1 MRNALAKSIS
11 SADEILLKAEAFFSA
26 EQSDVSPDVLSEKI
40 DLLRSY
46 DVLAMERV
54 VAIVSWGRSGSLL
67 LASYLDGHDDV
78 IMLPELCGQGI
89 YSFFDRYRS
98 LPWSD
103 KLIAFPVSESDY
115 PGMFES
121 AFAVSP
127 AQYYIAVQAILEFY
141 GNWPR
146 EFLESRRTFFLF
158 VHIAYSLALD
168 RRPASSHPLIVYAQH
183 EWSDVIAAY
192 LAEDFPQTQFV
203 HAVRDPISSCDRM
216 FHFLYG
222 RSAALFPKTYVL
234 APYSAVCCLSN
245 KDRPHPKMETR
256 TRAIRFEDLH
266 CDTAETMRALADWI
280 ALPYQATL
288 LYSTFNEKPYLI
300 TRDGNTWSGRRLEQ
314 VQRQSQHLSR
324 KDQALLFTLFY
335 ENFAEWR
342 YPCPRTFRNPIV
354 RGIVFASLF
363 LFPLKMEIIAA
374 RAVFKRRILP
384 SICRG
389 DLWLAIKSLGAVGLC
404 RLKIIGLITPVF
416 LQRCAHGAALL
427 QVHREEQ
434 SIGRQPV
441 AEERRETLEVGGS

>member
-1 MRNALAKSIS
+1 MRTALAKGIS
-11 SADEILLKAEAFFSA
+11 RPDDILVRAEAFFRA
-26 EQSDVSPDVLSEKI
+26 EQCEVSPDLLSERI
-40 DLLRSY
+40 ERLRSY

-67 LASYLDGHDDV
+67 LSSYLDGHDDV
-78 IMLPELCGQGI
+78 VMLPELCGQGI

-103 KLIAFPVSESDY
+103 KLIAFPVSKSDY

-127 AQYYIAVQAILEFY
+127 AQYYIAVTAILEFY

-146 EFLESRRTFFLF
+146 EFLESRRAFFLF
-158 VHIAYSLALD
+158 VHIAYSLALG

-192 LAEDFPQTQFV
+192 LAEDFPQAKFV

-222 RSAALFPKTYVL
+222 RSAVLFPKTYVL
-234 APYSAVCCLSN
+234 APYSALCCLSN
-245 KDRPHPKMETR
+245 KDRPQLKMESR

-266 CDTAETMRALADWI
+266 CDTAETMRALSDWI
-280 ALPYQATL
+280 ALPFQATL

-324 KDQALLFTLFY
+324 KDRALLFTLFY
-335 ENFAEWR
+335 ENFVEWG
-342 YPCPRTFRNPIV
+342 YPCPRAFKNPMV
-354 RGIVFASLF
+354 RFIVFASIF
-363 LFPLKMEIIAA
+363 LLPLKMEIIAA

-384 SICRG
+384 SIRRG
-389 DLWLAIKSLGAVGLC
+389 DLWLSIKSLGAVGFC
-404 RLKIIGLITPVF
+404 RLKIIGLIAPVF

-434 SIGRQPV
+434 SMGRQPV
-441 AEERRETLEVGGS
+441 ADERRETLEVGGS

>member
-1 MRNALAKSIS
+1 MRTALANSIS
-11 SADEILLKAEAFFSA
+11 CPDEILLRAEALFCA
-26 EQSDVSPDVLSEKI
+26 ERSELSRDVLSEKI

-78 IMLPELCGQGI
+78 LMLPELCGQGI

-98 LPWSD
+98 LPLRD

-127 AQYYIAVQAILEFY
+127 GQYYVAVQAILEFY

-146 EFLESRRTFFLF
+146 EFLESRRAFFLF
-158 VHIAYSLALD
+158 VHIAYSMALG

-183 EWSDVIAAY
+183 EWSDVIAAS
-192 LAEDFPQTQFV
+192 LAEDFPQAKFV

-216 FHFLYG
+216 FHFLLG
-222 RSAALFPKTYVL
+222 QSAVQFPRTYVL

-245 KDRPHPKMETR
+245 KDRPHFKMESR

-266 CDTAETMRALADWI
+266 CDTAETMRALSDWI

-288 LYSTFNEKPYLI
+288 VDSTFNEKPYLI

-314 VQRQSQHLSR
+314 VQRQSQHLSQ
-324 KDQALLFTLFY
+324 KDRALLFTLFY
-335 ENFAEWR
+335 ENFVEWD
-342 YPCPRTFRNPIV
+342 YSCPRAFRNPIV
-354 RGIVFASLF
+354 RFIVFASLF

-384 SICRG
+384 SIRRG
-389 DLWLAIKSLGAVGLC
+389 DLWLATRSLGAVGFC
-404 RLKIIGLITPVF
+404 RLKIIGLIAPVF
-416 LQRCAHGAALL
+416 LQRCAHPAALL

-434 SIGRQPV
+434 SIGPEQV

>member
-78 IMLPELCGQGI
+78 LMLPELCGQGI
-89 YSFFDRYRS
+89 YNFFDRYRS
-98 LPWSD
+98 LPLRD
-103 KLIAFPVSESDY
+103 KLVAFPVSESDY

-192 LAEDFPQTQFV
+192 LAEDFPQTKFV

-222 RSAALFPKTYVL
+222 RSAALFPRTYVL

-245 KDRPHPKMETR
+245 KDRSHFNMESR

-342 YPCPRTFRNPIV
+342 YPCPRMFRNPIV
-354 RGIVFASLF
+354 RCIVFASLF